1 MSIVNIWM
9 VDVHTVRDYMIRK
22 ILCFFGIHKMEK
34 YKPYPTIY
42 PECEIDRCKHCKDY
56 NWR

>member
-1 MSIVNIWM
+1 M

-22 ILCFFGIHKMEK
+22 ILYFFRIHKMEK